1 MLAVVAPALPDPA
14 VSEALNRFKGEAV
27 SVGFEVKVMAGSATA
42 TLPAQM
48 EAAARSASAIATV
61 AFVSGGDPRAL
72 DVWFTDRITGKTVL
86 GHVSVENEAGDRSST
101 VLAVKA
107 VDFLRARMFDFL
119 VVSRPAAGPSLASPP
134 VSRPTLATQRFTL
147 SGGVGVLRSVQGLGT
162 MVLPLF
168 RGAYQLAAWS
178 SLRLTLAGL
187 GTQARVESSGGSATV
202 AEDLALAE
210 WVLTARPGRRVRPR
224 LVIGAGVHDVRTK
237 GVASPP
243 NTARDP
249 TGLYAGTEL
258 SAGLCLSVSQ
268 HLALVGEAGAFLL
281 FPEPQVVIARMDAGR
296 TGRPGLSLA
305 ITMEASF

>member
-1 MLAVVAPALPDPA
+1 M
-14 VSEALNRFKGEAV
+14 
-27 SVGFEVKVMAGSATA
+27 SVGFEVKVIAGSATA

-72 DVWFTDRITGKTVL
+72 DVWFTDRVTGKTVL

-119 VVSRPAAGPSLASPP
+119 VISRPRSEIAARASLASPP
-134 VSRPTLATQRFTL
+134 VSGPELATQRFTL
-147 SGGVGVLRSVQGLGT
+147 SGGVGVLRSVRGLGT
-162 MVLPLF
+162 MVLPLL

-178 SLRLTLAGL
+178 SLRITLAGL
-187 GTQARVESSGGSATV
+187 GTRSRVESSGGSATV

-210 WVLTARPGRRVRPR
+210 WVLTAAPGRRVRPR
-224 LVIGAGVHDVRTK
+224 LVIGAGVHDVRTR

-249 TGLYAGTEL
+249 TGLYAGTAL
-258 SAGLCLSVSQ
+258 SAGLCLIVSQ